1 MIKKFNLNLNNPSL
15 DCFDISHHSGS
26 NPKAGIVR
34 FNEYGKDKKLY
45 RTYNIPKTLG
55 GNDTGSIAYAI
66 SKRLKNK
73 NERPDIILVDGGKAQ
88 LNAIFNQD
96 FERAERD
103 YKRLIKQKNH
113 NRKDQELLIEMVY
126 QMGAKRVLK
135 FKKLISNMKKNK
147 RHLVCFEMM
156 DSLWY
161 TQTPNRVK
169 NLIRAFLKNE

>member
-1 MIKKFNLNLNNPSL
+1 MHYRELKKRIKKNEGFSL
-15 DCFDISHHSGS
+15 KPYKDQLGYLTIGYGHLIL
-26 NPKAGIVR
+26 P
-34 FNEYGKDKKLY
+34 NENHL
-45 RTYNIPKTLG
+45 
-55 GNDTGSIAYAI
+55 
-66 SKRLKNK
+66 LKNK
-73 NERPDIILVDGGKAQ
+73 TNKLQ
-88 LNAIFNQD
+88 LNSIFDQD
-96 FERAERD
+96 FERALGD
-103 YKRLIKQKNH
+103 YKRFLKQKHH
-113 NRKDQELLIEMVY
+113 NRKDKELLIEMTY

>member
-1 MIKKFNLNLNNPSL
+1 MNYQRTKKRIKKNEGFSL
-15 DCFDISHHSGS
+15 KPYKDQLGYLTIGYGHLIL
-26 NPKAGIVR
+26 P
-34 FNEYGKDKKLY
+34 NEVKL
-45 RTYNIPKTLG
+45 I
-55 GNDTGSIAYAI
+55 
-66 SKRLKNK
+66 KNQNRK
-73 NERPDIILVDGGKAQ
+73 SQ

-96 FERAERD
+96 FERAVRD

-147 RHLVCFEMM
+147 KHLVCFEMM

>member
-1 MIKKFNLNLNNPSL
+1 MHYRELKKRIKKNEGFSL
-15 DCFDISHHSGS
+15 KPYKDQLGYLTIGYGHLIL
-26 NPKAGIVR
+26 P
-34 FNEYGKDKKLY
+34 NETHL
-45 RTYNIPKTLG
+45 
-55 GNDTGSIAYAI
+55 S
-66 SKRLKNK
+66 KNK
-73 NERPDIILVDGGKAQ
+73 TNKAQ
-88 LNAIFNQD
+88 LISIFNQD
-96 FERAERD
+96 FERAVRD

-147 RHLVCFEMM
+147 KHLVCFEMM

>member
-1 MIKKFNLNLNNPSL
+1 MKNLSHQQAQHGCWYLLNKLNYRKLKKRIKKNEGFSL
-15 DCFDISHHSGS
+15 KPYKDQLGYLTIGYGHLIL
-26 NPKAGIVR
+26 P
-34 FNEYGKDKKLY
+34 NETHL
-45 RTYNIPKTLG
+45 
-55 GNDTGSIAYAI
+55 S
-66 SKRLKNK
+66 KNK
-73 NERPDIILVDGGKAQ
+73 TNKAQ
-88 LNAIFNQD
+88 LISIFNQD
-96 FERAERD
+96 FERAVRD
-103 YKRLIKQKNH
+103 YKRFIKQKDH